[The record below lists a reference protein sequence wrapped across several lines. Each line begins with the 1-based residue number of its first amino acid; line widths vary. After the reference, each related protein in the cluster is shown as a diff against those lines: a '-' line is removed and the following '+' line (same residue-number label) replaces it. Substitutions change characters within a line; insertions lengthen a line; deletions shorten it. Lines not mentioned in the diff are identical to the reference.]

1 MGKILRMSPELANKI
16 AAGEVVERPSSV
28 VKELVENSIDANSK
42 SIKIQLKNGGLEF
55 IRITD
60 DGDGMD
66 KDDVEMA
73 FIPHATSKIKTEYDL
88 FRIMTLGF
96 RGEAIASI
104 AAVSEME
111 IISSEDG
118 IEGYRCLYKG
128 GIRKEASITP
138 SNKGTQITVK
148 NLFIN
153 TPARLKYMKSEK
165 SELSSILFFV
175 ERIAMAHPDI
185 RFTVFNDDKLQFQT
199 SGSNKIVN
207 LIGEVYGLEA
217 AKGVIETSY
226 VSDGYK
232 AHLVLLKPQFYRS
245 NKLEITLVI
254 NGRFVKNY
262 AITNTTV
269 DAYDTF
275 LPIGKNPI
283 TILYFDIDP
292 LLVDCNCHPN
302 KLEIKLANEA
312 EICSLLK
319 KKIQESLKEET
330 LIPTR
335 EIKKQKGYEKT
346 NIFDS
351 LANENKND
359 NYILKEDIRYNQEI
373 KNDYD
378 NNKSIFNLD
387 IKKDEYEYIEEKKE
401 ANNPSNIKIEER
413 IEPII
418 KKEEKK
424 EERKKLPYMEY
435 VGQAF
440 GTYLIFQN
448 SDGLYLM
455 DQHAAAERINFE
467 YYYDLLGNDNQP
479 TTDLL
484 IPITLSLSKKE
495 ALYVEEHLDQFLEIG
510 FNLEQ
515 IGDTDFAIRGVPLWA
530 KFDNF
535 DSIAY
540 DVIAK
545 MIENNKVNVAYFR
558 ESISKMVAC
567 KASIKANHALS
578 RVEIDSLIERL
589 NKCRNPFT
597 CPHGRPTIINLSCEE
612 LERMFER
619 IQSK

>member
-1 MGKILRMSPELANKI
+1 MGKILKMSPELANKI

-42 SIKIQLKNGGLEF
+42 AIKIQLKSGGLEF
-55 IRITD
+55 IRIID

-73 FIPHATSKIKTEYDL
+73 FVPHATSKIKTEYDL

-165 SELSSILFFV
+165 SELASILFFV

-199 SGSNKIVN
+199 SGSNKITN
-207 LIGEVYGLEA
+207 LVGEVYGLDA
-217 AKGVIETSY
+217 AKSVLETSY
-226 VSDGYK
+226 VSDGYR

-312 EICSLLK
+312 EICALLK
-319 KKIQESLKEET
+319 KKIQECLKGET

-335 EIKKQKGYEKT
+335 EINKQKSYEKT
-346 NIFDS
+346 TIFDS
-351 LANENKND
+351 VLNEEPTYNKD
-359 NYILKEDIRYNQEI
+359 A
-373 KNDYD
+373 KNEYVDEK
-378 NNKSIFNLD
+378 KSIFNLD
-387 IKKDEYEYIEEKKE
+387 VKKDEYIEEKD
-401 ANNPSNIKIEER
+401 EE
-413 IEPII
+413 I
-418 KKEEKK
+418 KKEPKEEIKPIEEKK
-424 EERKKLPYMEY
+424 IENKKKLPYMEY

-467 YYYDLLGNDNQP
+467 YYYELLGNDNQP
-479 TTDLL
+479 KTDLL
-484 IPITLSLSKKE
+484 IPISLSISKKE
-495 ALYVEEHLDQFLEIG
+495 ALYVEEHLSDFNDIG
-510 FNLEQ
+510 FSLEQ
-515 IGDTDFAIRGVPLWA
+515 IGDTDFVIRTVPLWA

-535 DSIAY
+535 EAIAY

-558 ESISKMVAC
+558 EAISKMVAC

-578 RVEIDSLIERL
+578 RIEIDSLIERL
-589 NKCRNPFT
+589 NKCNNPFT
-597 CPHGRPTIINLSCEE
+597 CPHGRPTIIKLSTDE
-612 LERMFER
+612 LEKMFER

>member
-1 MGKILRMSPELANKI
+1 MGKILKMSPELANKI

-42 SIKIQLKNGGLEF
+42 TIKIQLKSGGLEF
-55 IRITD
+55 IRIID

-73 FIPHATSKIKTEYDL
+73 FVPHATSKIKTEYDL

-165 SELSSILFFV
+165 SELASILFFV

-199 SGSNKIVN
+199 SGSNKITN
-207 LIGEVYGLEA
+207 LVGEVYGLDA
-217 AKGVIETSY
+217 AKSVLETSY
-226 VSDGYK
+226 ISDGYR

-312 EICSLLK
+312 EICALLK
-319 KKIQESLKEET
+319 KKIQECLKGET

-335 EIKKQKGYEKT
+335 EISKQKSYEKT
-346 NIFDS
+346 TIFDS
-351 LANENKND
+351 VLNEEPTYNKD
-359 NYILKEDIRYNQEI
+359 A
-373 KNDYD
+373 KNEYVDEK
-378 NNKSIFNLD
+378 KSIFNLD
-387 IKKDEYEYIEEKKE
+387 VKKDEYIEEKDE
-401 ANNPSNIKIEER
+401 V
-413 IEPII
+413 I
-418 KKEEKK
+418 KKEPNEEIKPIEEKK
-424 EERKKLPYMEY
+424 IENKKKLPYMEY

-467 YYYDLLGNDNQP
+467 YYYELLGNDNQP
-479 TTDLL
+479 KTDLL
-484 IPITLSLSKKE
+484 IPISLSISKKE
-495 ALYVEEHLDQFLEIG
+495 ALYVEEHLSDFNDIG
-510 FNLEQ
+510 FSLEQ
-515 IGDTDFAIRGVPLWA
+515 IGDTDFVIRTVPLWA

-535 DSIAY
+535 EAIAY

-558 ESISKMVAC
+558 EAISKMVAC

-578 RVEIDSLIERL
+578 RIEIDSLIERL
-589 NKCRNPFT
+589 NKCNNPFT
-597 CPHGRPTIINLSCEE
+597 CPHGRPTIIKLSTEE
-612 LERMFER
+612 LEKMFER

>member
-1 MGKILRMSPELANKI
+1 MGKILKMSPELANKI

-42 SIKIQLKNGGLEF
+42 AIKIQLKSGGLEF
-55 IRITD
+55 IRIID

-73 FIPHATSKIKTEYDL
+73 FVPHATSKIKTEYDL

-165 SELSSILFFV
+165 SELASILFFV

-199 SGSNKIVN
+199 SGSNKITN
-207 LIGEVYGLEA
+207 LVGEVYGLDA
-217 AKGVIETSY
+217 AKSVLETSY
-226 VSDGYK
+226 VSDGYR

-312 EICSLLK
+312 EICALLK
-319 KKIQESLKEET
+319 KKIQECLKGET

-335 EIKKQKGYEKT
+335 EISKQKSYEKT
-346 NIFDS
+346 TIFDS
-351 LANENKND
+351 VLNEEPTYNKD
-359 NYILKEDIRYNQEI
+359 A
-373 KNDYD
+373 KNEYVDEK
-378 NNKSIFNLD
+378 KSIFNLD
-387 IKKDEYEYIEEKKE
+387 VKKDEYIEEKD
-401 ANNPSNIKIEER
+401 EE
-413 IEPII
+413 I
-418 KKEEKK
+418 KKEPKEEIKPIEEKK
-424 EERKKLPYMEY
+424 IENKKKLPYMEY

-467 YYYDLLGNDNQP
+467 YYYELLGNDNQP
-479 TTDLL
+479 KTDLL
-484 IPITLSLSKKE
+484 IPISLVFSKKE
-495 ALYVEEHLDQFLEIG
+495 ALYVEEHLSDFNDIG
-510 FNLEQ
+510 FSLEQ
-515 IGDTDFAIRGVPLWA
+515 IGDTDFVIRTVPLWA

-535 DSIAY
+535 EAIAY

-558 ESISKMVAC
+558 EAISKMVAC

-578 RVEIDSLIERL
+578 RIEIDSLIERL
-589 NKCRNPFT
+589 NKCNNPFT
-597 CPHGRPTIINLSCEE
+597 CPHGRPTIIKLSTDE
-612 LERMFER
+612 LEKMFER

>member
-1 MGKILRMSPELANKI
+1 MGKIIKMPPELANKI

-28 VKELVENSIDANSK
+28 VKELVENSIDAGSTQ
-42 SIKIQLKNGGLEF
+42 IKIQLKNGGLEL
-55 IRITD
+55 IRVID
-60 DGDGMD
+60 DGSGMD
-66 KDDVEMA
+66 KDDVLMA
-73 FIPHATSKIKTEYDL
+73 FMPHATSKIKTEYDL
-88 FRIMTLGF
+88 FRILTLGF

-104 AAVSEME
+104 AAVSDCE
-111 IISSEDG
+111 IISSTDG
-118 IEGYRCLYKG
+118 ISGYRCEYKG
-128 GIRKEASITP
+128 GKKISEGITP

-153 TPARLKYMKSEK
+153 TPARLKYMKSDK

-185 RFTVFNDDKLQFQT
+185 RFSVFNDEKLVFQT
-199 SGSNKIVN
+199 TGSGKINN
-207 LIGEVYGLEA
+207 LIGEIYGLEA
-217 AKGVIETSY
+217 ARNVLETSY

-262 AITNTTV
+262 AITNSTI

-302 KLEIKLANEA
+302 KLEIKLANES
-312 EICSLLK
+312 EICNLLK
-319 KKIQESLKEET
+319 KKINSRLKEEM
-330 LIPTR
+330 LIPER
-335 EIKKQKGYEKT
+335 EIKEIKQNKYEKT
-346 NIFDS
+346 SIFD
-351 LANENKND
+351 
-359 NYILKEDIRYNQEI
+359 LKELNEEPLYNKKEEDIYIE
-373 KNDYD
+373 
-378 NNKSIFNLD
+378 NNE
-387 IKKDEYEYIEEKKE
+387 IKKDTPKFSFDINNIPSKLNDEKIINKEE
-401 ANNPSNIKIEER
+401 IKIEE
-413 IEPII
+413 ELPNSL
-418 KKEEKK
+418 KVT
-424 EERKKLPYMEY
+424 KKLPYMEY
-435 VGQAF
+435 VGQAH

-448 SDGLYLM
+448 SEGIYLM

-467 YYYDLLGNDNQP
+467 YYYNILGNDNQP
-479 TTDLL
+479 KSDLL
-484 IPITLSLSKKE
+484 IPISLSLSKKE
-495 ALYVEEHLDQFLEIG
+495 ALYVEENLENFESIG
-510 FNLEQ
+510 FSLEQ
-515 IGDTDFAIRGVPLWA
+515 IGDTDFVIRTVPLWA
-530 KFDNF
+530 KMDNF
-535 DSIAY
+535 ESIAY

-578 RVEIDSLIERL
+578 RIEIDSLVLRL
-589 NKCRNPFT
+589 NKCNNPYT
-597 CPHGRPTIINLSCEE
+597 CPHGRPTIIKLTNDE
-612 LERMFER
+612 LEKMFER

>member
-1 MGKILRMSPELANKI
+1 MGKILKMSPELANKI

-42 SIKIQLKNGGLEF
+42 AIKIQLKSGGLEF
-55 IRITD
+55 IRIID

-73 FIPHATSKIKTEYDL
+73 FVPHATSKIKTEYDL

-165 SELSSILFFV
+165 SELASILFFV

-199 SGSNKIVN
+199 SGSNKITN
-207 LIGEVYGLEA
+207 LVGEVYGLDA
-217 AKGVIETSY
+217 AKSVLETSY
-226 VSDGYK
+226 VSDGYR

-312 EICSLLK
+312 EICALLK
-319 KKIQESLKEET
+319 TKIQECLKGET

-335 EIKKQKGYEKT
+335 EISKQKSYEKT
-346 NIFDS
+346 TIFDS
-351 LANENKND
+351 VLNEEPTYNKD
-359 NYILKEDIRYNQEI
+359 A
-373 KNDYD
+373 KNEYVDEK
-378 NNKSIFNLD
+378 KSIFNLD
-387 IKKDEYEYIEEKKE
+387 VKKDEYIEEKD
-401 ANNPSNIKIEER
+401 EE
-413 IEPII
+413 I
-418 KKEEKK
+418 KKEPKEEIKPIEEKK
-424 EERKKLPYMEY
+424 IENKKKLPYMEY

-467 YYYDLLGNDNQP
+467 YYYELLGNDNQP
-479 TTDLL
+479 KTDLL
-484 IPITLSLSKKE
+484 IPISLVFSKKE
-495 ALYVEEHLDQFLEIG
+495 ALYVEEHLSDFNDIG
-510 FNLEQ
+510 FSLEQ
-515 IGDTDFAIRGVPLWA
+515 IGDTDFVIRTVPLWA

-535 DSIAY
+535 EAIAY

-558 ESISKMVAC
+558 EAISKMVAC

-578 RVEIDSLIERL
+578 RIEIDSLIERL
-589 NKCRNPFT
+589 NKCNNPFT
-597 CPHGRPTIINLSCEE
+597 CPHGRPTIIKLSTEE
-612 LERMFER
+612 LEKMFER

>member
-1 MGKILRMSPELANKI
+1 MGKIQKMSPKLANLI
-16 AAGEVVERPSSV
+16 SAGEVVERPSSV

-42 SIKIQLKNGGLEF
+42 AIKIQLKSGGLEF
-55 IRITD
+55 IRIID

-73 FIPHATSKIKTEYDL
+73 FVPHATSKIKTEYDL

-165 SELSSILFFV
+165 SELASILFFV

-199 SGSNKIVN
+199 SGSNKITN
-207 LIGEVYGLEA
+207 LVGEVYGLDA
-217 AKGVIETSY
+217 AKSVLETSY
-226 VSDGYK
+226 VSDGYR

-312 EICSLLK
+312 EICALLK
-319 KKIQESLKEET
+319 KKIQECLKGET

-335 EIKKQKGYEKT
+335 EISKQKSYEKT
-346 NIFDS
+346 TIFDS
-351 LANENKND
+351 VLNEEPTYNKD
-359 NYILKEDIRYNQEI
+359 A
-373 KNDYD
+373 KNEYVDEK
-378 NNKSIFNLD
+378 KSIFNLD
-387 IKKDEYEYIEEKKE
+387 VKKDEYIEEKDEEIKDEPKE
-401 ANNPSNIKIEER
+401 EIK
-413 IEPII
+413 PI
-418 KKEEKK
+418 EEKK
-424 EERKKLPYMEY
+424 IENKKKLPYMEY

-467 YYYDLLGNDNQP
+467 YYYELLGNDNQP
-479 TTDLL
+479 KTDLL
-484 IPITLSLSKKE
+484 IPISLVFSKKE
-495 ALYVEEHLDQFLEIG
+495 ALYVEEHLSDFNDIG
-510 FNLEQ
+510 FSLEQ
-515 IGDTDFAIRGVPLWA
+515 IGDTDFVIRTVPLWA

-535 DSIAY
+535 EAIAY

-558 ESISKMVAC
+558 EAISKMVAC

-578 RVEIDSLIERL
+578 RIEIDSLIERL
-589 NKCRNPFT
+589 NKCNNPFT
-597 CPHGRPTIINLSCEE
+597 CPHGRPTIIKLSTDE
-612 LERMFER
+612 LEKMFER

>member
-28 VKELVENSIDANSK
+28 VKELVENSIDANAK
-42 SIKIQLKNGGLEF
+42 SIKIQLKNAGLEF

-73 FIPHATSKIKTEYDL
+73 FVPHATSKIKTEYDL
-88 FRIMTLGF
+88 FRILTLGF

-111 IISSEDG
+111 IISSLDG

-148 NLFIN
+148 NLFVN

-185 RFTVFNDDKLQFQT
+185 RFTVYNDDKLQFTT

-207 LIGEVYGLEA
+207 LVGEVYGLEA
-217 AKGVIETSY
+217 AKGVLETSY
-226 VSDGYK
+226 VGDGYK

-302 KLEIKLANEA
+302 KLEIKLANET
-312 EICSLLK
+312 EICALLK
-319 KKIQESLKEET
+319 KKIIECLKSDI

-335 EIKKQKGYEKT
+335 EITPKQTKYEKT
-346 NIFDS
+346 SIFDTDI
-351 LANENKND
+351 LNEEPVYNKPKEETKKVD
-359 NYILKEDIRYNQEI
+359 N
-373 KNDYD
+373 
-378 NNKSIFNLD
+378 SIFNLD
-387 IKKDEYEYIEEKKE
+387 IKKDEYIEKEEIKVEEKK
-401 ANNPSNIKIEER
+401 IEV
-413 IEPII
+413 
-418 KKEEKK
+418 KEEPKAIK
-424 EERKKLPYMEY
+424 EEPKKKLPYMEY
-435 VGQAF
+435 IGQAF

-448 SDGLYLM
+448 DKGLYLM
-455 DQHAAAERINFE
+455 DQHAAAERINYE
-467 YYYDLLGNDNQP
+467 YYYEILGNNNQP
-479 TTDLL
+479 KSDLL
-484 IPITLSLSKKE
+484 IPISLSISKKE
-495 ALYVEEHLDQFLEIG
+495 ALYVEEHIAEFSEIG
-510 FNLEQ
+510 FDLEQ
-515 IGDTDFAIRGVPLWA
+515 IGDTDFVIRTVPLWA
-530 KFDNF
+530 KLDNF
-535 DSIAY
+535 EAIAY

-545 MIENNKVNVAYFR
+545 MIENNKVSVAYFR
-558 ESISKMVAC
+558 ESIAKMVAC

-578 RVEIDSLIERL
+578 KVEIDTLLERL
-589 NKCRNPFT
+589 NKCNNPYT
-597 CPHGRPTIINLSCEE
+597 CPHGRPAIINISCEE